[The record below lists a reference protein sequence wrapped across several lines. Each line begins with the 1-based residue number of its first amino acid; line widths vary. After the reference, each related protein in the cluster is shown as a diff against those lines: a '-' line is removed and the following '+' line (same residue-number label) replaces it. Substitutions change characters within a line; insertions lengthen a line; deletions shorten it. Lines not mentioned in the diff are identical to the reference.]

1 MVPLLHFVAPLTA
14 LCPMHSKLYRAIQH
28 LWSTLQLFFYDSCM
42 RGILRFGLRGLNDNQ
57 KKNYWNRYL
66 IKCRN
71 IWVWV
76 VKCFIARP
84 IQYRLQTKPQKTS
97 HVLIFW
103 SQTSIARNWL
113 NFFCLLQGNGF
124 LLTQTVHIE
133 ESAPQNIW
141 LRQLWEFSLPIST
154 CTEMQRKAWKSYND
168 LREITYCAF

>member
-1 MVPLLHFVAPLTA
+1 MKYLPVIFLWF
-14 LCPMHSKLYRAIQH
+14 LYERH
-28 LWSTLQLFFYDSCM
+28 
-42 RGILRFGLRGLNDNQ
+42 LRFGLRGLNDNP

-113 NFFCLLQGNGF
+113 NFFLFITRKWLLID
-124 LLTQTVHIE
+124 TDCSH
-133 ESAPQNIW
+133 W
-141 LRQLWEFSLPIST
+141 
-154 CTEMQRKAWKSYND
+154 RKCSSKYLAKAIM
-168 LREITYCAF
+168 RIFITYIYLYWNAKKGLKELQWP

>member
-1 MVPLLHFVAPLTA
+1 MKYIAVIFLWF
-14 LCPMHSKLYRAIQH
+14 LYERH
-28 LWSTLQLFFYDSCM
+28 
-42 RGILRFGLRGLNDNQ
+42 LRFGLRGLNDNQ

-84 IQYRLQTKPQKTS
+84 IQYRLQTKLQKTS

>member
-1 MVPLLHFVAPLTA
+1 MKYLAVIFLWF
-14 LCPMHSKLYRAIQH
+14 LYERH
-28 LWSTLQLFFYDSCM
+28 
-42 RGILRFGLRGLNDNQ
+42 LRFGLRGLNDNQ

-113 NFFCLLQGNGF
+113 NFFCVLQGNGF
-124 LLTQTVHIE
+124 LLTHADC
-133 ESAPQNIW
+133 SHW
-141 LRQLWEFSLPIST
+141 
-154 CTEMQRKAWKSYND
+154 RKCSSKYLAKAIM
-168 LREITYCAF
+168 RIFITYIYLYWNAKKGLKELQWP

>member
-1 MVPLLHFVAPLTA
+1 MILVWEAFKIWLEGFEWQSKKELLKQVPHK
-14 LCPMHSKLYRAIQH
+14 MQKH
-28 LWSTLQLFFYDSCM
+28 LGMGCK
-42 RGILRFGLRGLNDNQ
+42 R
-57 KKNYWNRYL
+57 
-66 IKCRN
+66 
-71 IWVWV
+71 
-76 VKCFIARP
+76 FIARP

>member
-1 MVPLLHFVAPLTA
+1 MILVWEAFKIWLEGFEWQSKKELLKQGPHKMQKHLGMGCKMFYRSTNTIQITNKATKDIPCTYFLVPD
-14 LCPMHSKLYRAIQH
+14 I
-28 LWSTLQLFFYDSCM
+28 
-42 RGILRFGLRGLNDNQ
+42 
-57 KKNYWNRYL
+57 
-66 IKCRN
+66 
-71 IWVWV
+71 
-76 VKCFIARP
+76 
-84 IQYRLQTKPQKTS
+84 
-97 HVLIFW
+97 
-103 SQTSIARNWL
+103 NWL